1 MHDKIYKA
9 FRLFKSGGLKPT
21 RDVTESLR
29 ACLIV
34 IATLIRNKEVDIKS
48 YLNLAEEFGKKIE
61 TIKQDKN

>member
-1 MHDKIYKA
+1 
-9 FRLFKSGGLKPT
+9 LKPT
-21 RDVTESLR
+21 KEVTESLR

-34 IATLIRNKEVDIKS
+34 IATLIRNKAVDITT